1 MALLKRG
8 STGREVKALQKRL
21 LEVGFNPG
29 EQGGEY
35 GGGTEAAVCAF
46 QLSKGLLEGWDSG
59 KTNASCTECSR
70 NTNRTRPSAQY
81 HRGYGGKGIP
91 HASRCADR

>member
-1 MALLKRG
+1 MAILKRG

-35 GGGTEAAVCAF
+35 GGGTEAAVRAF
-46 QLSKGLLEGWDSG
+46 QLSKGLLADGIAGRRTLVALNIPEIPIEPGRPLSI
-59 KTNASCTECSR
+59 TEVTVERVS
-70 NTNRTRPSAQY
+70 
-81 HRGYGGKGIP
+81 HM
-91 HASRCADR
+91 